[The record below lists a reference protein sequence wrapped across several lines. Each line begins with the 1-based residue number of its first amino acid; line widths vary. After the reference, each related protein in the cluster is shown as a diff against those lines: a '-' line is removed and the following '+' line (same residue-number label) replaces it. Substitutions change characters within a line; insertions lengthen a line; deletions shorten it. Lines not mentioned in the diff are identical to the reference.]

1 MVLSEADARAQ
12 GRKEAAPVALLVL
25 LLFLALALE
34 SERNDWELLNLDW
47 WVWLLL
53 AAPALLLTVDLFM
66 ARRGRGLVRS
76 RTDALVLLTVL
87 VLGNLVAVAIL
98 VAGLVTTS
106 TDDLSGGELLFTAFA
121 IWTANAI
128 VFGVLFWELEAGGPA
143 ARMLAG
149 SRTAV
154 DFHFPQDDT
163 PPPGDDNW
171 HPRAWDYLY
180 VSLTN
185 SIAFSPTDTL
195 PLTLRAKAMMGL
207 ESAIAA
213 VTVLLVAARAV
224 NVLGT

>member
-149 SRTAV
+149 PRTAV